1 MVFCQEHAC
10 QPKGMARRSIASL
23 CNDVLSQ
30 ALHDGEMGDNS
41 VEYEVMET
49 ADEVSRF
56 SFE

>member
-1 MVFCQEHAC
+1 
-10 QPKGMARRSIASL
+10 MARRSIASL

-30 ALHDGEMGDNS
+30 SLHDGEMGDNS

>member
-1 MVFCQEHAC
+1 MVFCQEHAP
-10 QPKGMARRSIASL
+10 QLKGMARRSIASL

-49 ADEVSRF
+49 ADKVSRF